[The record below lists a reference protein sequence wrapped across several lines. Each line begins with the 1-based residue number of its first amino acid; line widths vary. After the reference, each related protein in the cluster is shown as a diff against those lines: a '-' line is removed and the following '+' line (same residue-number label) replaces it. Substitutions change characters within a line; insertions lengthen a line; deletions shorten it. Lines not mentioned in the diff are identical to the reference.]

1 MRFRSNE
8 IERVEETWRQYV
20 PSASLQRVDPD
31 RFHFD
36 WSSLELGSVTLVNY
50 ELAAEVH
57 SIAEPVSELLVC
69 RVAAPSAELSSGRE
83 ALDASQPWLTDGVR
97 VEARWQQTARV
108 RALVIDRAAAQARV
122 RQITGDDSLT
132 LRSSGL
138 APRNASGG
146 RQWERTVEYLEGAI
160 ADLPPDGILRA
171 ELERHALAITL
182 SAFPTTIQDSLSRTA
197 QRGAAP
203 IAVRRALAFIDE
215 NAHRPITIDD
225 VAAAAFIST
234 RGLQYAFR
242 RALDATPA
250 EYLRRARLAG
260 AHRELVD
267 GVSDSIAVIARRWG
281 FSHPSRF
288 AAAYRGEY
296 GQAPSATAAQR
307 RR

>member
-8 IERVEETWRQYV
+8 IGQVEETWRQYV
-20 PSASLQRVDPD
+20 PSASLQRVDPA

-36 WSSLELGSVTLVNY
+36 WSSTELGSVTLIDY

-57 SIAEPVSELLVC
+57 SIAEPQDELLVC
-69 RVAAPSAELSSGRE
+69 RVAAPTVGLDSRRE
-83 ALDASQPWLTDGVR
+83 ALDASQPWLTDGAR

-108 RALVIDRAAAQARV
+108 RALVIDRSAAQARV
-122 RQITGDDSLT
+122 RQITGDDGLT

-138 APRNASGG
+138 RPRDPASG
-146 RQWERTVEYLEGAI
+146 RLWERTVEYLEDAV

-171 ELERHALAITL
+171 ELERHALSVTL
-182 SAFPTTIQDSLSRTA
+182 SVFPTTIHDSMSRTA

-203 IAVRRALAFIDE
+203 IAVRRALTFIDE

-225 VAAAAFIST
+225 VATAAFIST

-260 AHRELVD
+260 AHQELVD
-267 GVSDSIAVIARRWG
+267 GTSDSIATVARRWG

-288 AAAYRGEY
+288 AAAYRSEY